1 MSAVVVFSFFMQ
13 APRLRSM
20 FRNVRTEPRR
30 FQFRSRHMPDLD
42 PKWAERRERIE
53 AQVAG
58 EEAPDAVPARPIR
71 FRSNRTTAEL
81 KNSTSEWKERRLV
94 QIIGARYAMLR
105 AVVIAA
111 GLVWLAW
118 RGLVWVE
125 TSDFSEVLKWMENA

>member
-1 MSAVVVFSFFMQ
+1 
-13 APRLRSM
+13 M

-30 FQFRSRHMPDLD
+30 FQFRSRHRSDLD
-42 PKWAERRERIE
+42 PKWTERRERIE

-58 EEAPDAVPARPIR
+58 AEASDEAPARPIR
-71 FRSNRTTAEL
+71 FRSNRTKSEL
-81 KNSTSEWKERRLV
+81 MDGTSEWKERRLA
-94 QIIGARYAMLR
+94 QIVGARYAMLR

-118 RGLVWVE
+118 RGMVWVE